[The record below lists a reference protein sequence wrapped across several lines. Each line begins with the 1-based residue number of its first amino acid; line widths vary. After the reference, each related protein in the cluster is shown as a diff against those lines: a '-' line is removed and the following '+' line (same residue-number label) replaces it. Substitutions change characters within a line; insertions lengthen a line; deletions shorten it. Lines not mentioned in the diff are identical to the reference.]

1 MLPISSPAPRF
12 GALKIIP
19 SRKPELKEA
28 ERVLKSAFDVDVD
41 RKTFVADLDQLGLD
55 LVLNMLTPA
64 TFEYTVRKSDGSFIT
79 PEQYPGFAMLSV
91 KSNRS
96 FDPKDPVT
104 LLVALD
110 AALRN
115 ISFEVVGMAAQ
126 VAQKTGFKF

>member
-1 MLPISSPAPRF
+1 
-12 GALKIIP
+12 
-19 SRKPELKEA
+19 
-28 ERVLKSAFDVDVD
+28 
-41 RKTFVADLDQLGLD
+41 
-55 LVLNMLTPA
+55 
-64 TFEYTVRKSDGSFIT
+64 
-79 PEQYPGFAMLSV
+79 MLSV